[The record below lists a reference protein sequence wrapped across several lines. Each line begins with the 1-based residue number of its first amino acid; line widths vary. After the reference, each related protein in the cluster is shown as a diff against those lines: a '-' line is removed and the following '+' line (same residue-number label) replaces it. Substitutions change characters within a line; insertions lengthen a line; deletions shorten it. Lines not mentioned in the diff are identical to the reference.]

1 MSIFGRQVENAYI
14 ARKVRTGGENLIP
27 TPSDEGRLRVMNKIN
42 NLIEE
47 INNTNMAGR
56 AQNYLRG
63 GAMKSRQKRIT
74 NPEGINRNYNYAD
87 PRNDLQHIS
96 QRATGYDLQDTT
108 YQGPMHLNYDN
119 GMNGGAMMH
128 MSYAGRNAHGGAMKK
143 PRKKRTDKGKPRPQ
157 SEWQK
162 LVKAVAKAE
171 GLPYNRALKVASKY
185 RKEGYTSADF

>member
-63 GAMKSRQKRIT
+63 GAMKSRQM
-74 NPEGINRNYNYAD
+74 YAC
-87 PRNDLQHIS
+87 IS
-96 QRATGYDLQDTT
+96 
-108 YQGPMHLNYDN
+108 
-119 GMNGGAMMH
+119 
-128 MSYAGRNAHGGAMKK
+128 
-143 PRKKRTDKGKPRPQ
+143 
-157 SEWQK
+157 
-162 LVKAVAKAE
+162 KA
-171 GLPYNRALKVASKY
+171 
-185 RKEGYTSADF
+185 YT